1 MIMKVLS
8 LYITNKNLLTVQSL
22 WHVNYQILL
31 IISQKELIK
40 LKLINVNIA
49 VVFFNMKV
57 SRTV

>member
-40 LKLINVNIA
+40 LKLINVKIA

>member
-40 LKLINVNIA
+40 LKLINVKIA
-49 VVFFNMKV
+49 VVFFTMKV

>member
-8 LYITNKNLLTVQSL
+8 LHITNKNLLTVQSL